1 MNIFDL
7 VSAKNIA
14 QYWIEKNVNAQPLL
28 GETLFP
34 YQKEIGI
41 QLDWIKG
48 AKDRRLCAS
57 NCENFYQMPLFSMM
71 GLAAFF
77 WFSVSLLRV
86 CFILLLLQKPMRK
99 HTNLN
104 DT

>member
-34 YQKEIGI
+34 YQK
-41 QLDWIKG
+41 D
-48 AKDRRLCAS
+48 
-57 NCENFYQMPLFSMM
+57 
-71 GLAAFF
+71 
-77 WFSVSLLRV
+77 VSL
-86 CFILLLLQKPMRK
+86 FAFSEASETIM
-99 HTNLN
+99 HEFT
-104 DT
+104 